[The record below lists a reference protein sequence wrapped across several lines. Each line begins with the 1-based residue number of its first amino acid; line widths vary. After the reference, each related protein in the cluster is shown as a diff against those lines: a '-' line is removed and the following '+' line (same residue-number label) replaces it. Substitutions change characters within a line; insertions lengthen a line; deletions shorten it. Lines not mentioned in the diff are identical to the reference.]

1 MRQWSWRSRED
12 CSELLFGYA
21 VVQGG
26 GLDGCPGV
34 PDGCR
39 WVVRVIVEEFDELP
53 CVMSR
58 SSCGLEDE
66 WDQVDAGVSVELFLF
81 FSFGHV
87 TRARAGGCHKAD
99 ARGEWGHN
107 GCINIVR
114 DAP

>member
-1 MRQWSWRSRED
+1 MRQWSWWSRED
-12 CSELLFGYA
+12 RSELLFGYA
-21 VVQGG
+21 VVQGS
-26 GLDGCPGV
+26 LDGCPGV

-39 WVVRVIVEEFDELP
+39 WVVRVAVEVFGELLG
-53 CVMSR
+53 VISW

-87 TRARAGGCHKAD
+87 TRTRAGGCHKAD
-99 ARGEWGHN
+99 VSGEWRHN
-107 GCINIVR
+107 GCINIIR